1 MLQAGD
7 PAPEFTME
15 ADKGGSVSLADLKGK
30 TVVLY
35 FYPKDDT
42 PGCTRESCAFRD
54 HYPTFQDQDVLIYGV
69 SCDSIPSHEKFST
82 KFDLP
87 FPLLSD
93 PDTLR
98 FHGLR
103 RVQGKDELRPEVHG
117 DRAGRPFVIDG
128 EGPYFQN
135 LSQCEGGTATWRRC
149 WTKCPAEARFGLKVL
164 DEVSRLKRA
173 RLKVLDE
180 VSG

>member
-7 PAPEFTME
+7 PAPDFTME
-15 ADKGGSVSLADLKGK
+15 ADKGGRVSLKELRGK

-54 HYPTFQDQDVLIYGV
+54 HYPSFQGRDVLIYGV
-69 SCDSIPSHEKFST
+69 SCDDIPSHEKFAA
-82 KFDLP
+82 KYDLP

-93 PDTLR
+93 PDTSVSTAY
-98 FHGLR
+98 G
-103 RVQGKDELRPEVHG
+103 VYKEKTNY
-117 DRAGRPFVIDG
+117 GRKYMGIERSTFVIDG
-128 EGPYFQN
+128 DGRISRIFRN
-135 LSQCEGGTATWRRC
+135 V
-149 WTKCPAEARFGLKVL
+149 KV
-164 DEVSRLKRA
+164 DGHVE
-173 RLKVLDE
+173 KVLDE

>member
-7 PAPEFTME
+7 PAPDFTME
-15 ADKGGSVSLADLKGK
+15 ADKGGAVSLKDLRGK

-54 HYPTFQDQDVLIYGV
+54 NYPTFQGRDVLIYGV
-69 SCDSIPSHEKFST
+69 SCDDIPSHEKFAA
-82 KFDLP
+82 KYDLP

-93 PDTLR
+93 PDTSVSTAY
-98 FHGLR
+98 G
-103 RVQGKDELRPEVHG
+103 VYKEKTNY
-117 DRAGRPFVIDG
+117 GRKYMGIERSTFVIDG
-128 EGPYFQN
+128 DGRISRIFRN
-135 LSQCEGGTATWRRC
+135 V
-149 WTKCPAEARFGLKVL
+149 KV
-164 DEVSRLKRA
+164 DGHVE
-173 RLKVLDE
+173 KVLDE

>member
-7 PAPEFTME
+7 PAPDFTME
-15 ADKGGSVSLADLKGK
+15 ADKGGSVSLADLRGK

-54 HYPTFQDQDVLIYGV
+54 HYPTFQNQDVLIYGV
-69 SCDSIPSHEKFST
+69 SCDSIPSHEKFSA

-93 PDTLR
+93 PDTSVSTAY
-98 FHGLR
+98 G
-103 RVQGKDELRPEVHG
+103 VYKEKTNY
-117 DRAGRPFVIDG
+117 GRKYMGIERSTFVIDG
-128 EGPYFQN
+128 AGRICRIYRN
-135 LSQCEGGTATWRRC
+135 V
-149 WTKCPAEARFGLKVL
+149 KV
-164 DEVSRLKRA
+164 DGHVE
-173 RLKVLDE
+173 KVLDE